1 MRGVT
6 IRTTYLISILAVAV
20 AGWTAV
26 GYGASPAL
34 GPDAVSP
41 PETRLD
47 YYGEPSPFLRGMSRI
62 SGDGEEPQLMLAQR
76 AIDREIGGS
85 EAKSEDDPAQ
95 YTYVEVDG
103 WKSPV
108 VAGGLSFIIPGTGQL
123 YTGHKYGFVMMGIQ
137 AVALYS
143 YFHFQNEA
151 QSFQNEAFSYAG
163 NPNIAGSRWSF
174 EKFEA
179 EAGREEADKLREI
192 FRRDPVEFYSRVS
205 TQEEYFGGWQGSGQE
220 QIDNV
225 VGYRTLD
232 EDRKDAARASRLGLF
247 AAVANTIVS
256 TVDAVRAANL
266 NNFQIQQNLNLQM
279 EPKLGRDSGLTAT
292 VTHRFF

>member
-108 VAGGLSFIIPGTGQL
+108 VAGGLSFI
-123 YTGHKYGFVMMGIQ
+123 K
-137 AVALYS
+137 
-143 YFHFQNEA
+143 
-151 QSFQNEAFSYAG
+151 NEAFSYAG